1 MKHVH
6 WCLPVLAA
14 LAAGAAGAQSSA
26 RPDPADPKAGV
37 PSRPYESA
45 FRDYRPYVDAD
56 LSRWRES
63 NEEMG
68 RLGGHVGHVPG
79 SVPPR
84 GAAPQPAKPPA
95 HASHGERQ

>member
-1 MKHVH
+1 MLKTI
-6 WCLPVLAA
+6 CFTLAA
-14 LAAGAAGAQSSA
+14 WLAGSAVAQPPA
-26 RPDPADPKAGV
+26 RHDPADPKAAA

-45 FRDYRPYVDAD
+45 FKDYRPYVDPEIA
-56 LSRWRES
+56 RWRES

-95 HASHGERQ
+95 HAGHGERK